1 MKWRTPEISMKRL
14 SGRSEQHTK
23 PPDKNTS
30 SGKKHE
36 RPRRPGYNSRQA
48 IDDNSSEDILSNDDE
63 EENEVY
69 RKISER
75 RSELNRARRNGDDC
89 HVSWYP
95 VSGESTLVRSAPRAE
110 PDENAIVLLSHD
122 HLVAVCNG
130 KSSSIERARSK
141 RSSKVWQYELFY
153 VNMLSNFWNFPQ
165 QKYWCK
171 KFGFFKK
178 SKSYLVQ
185 FNCSKKSFGNVS
197 L

>member
-1 MKWRTPEISMKRL
+1 MKRL

-89 HVSWYP
+89 HVS
-95 VSGESTLVRSAPRAE
+95 
-110 PDENAIVLLSHD
+110 
-122 HLVAVCNG
+122 
-130 KSSSIERARSK
+130 
-141 RSSKVWQYELFY
+141 
-153 VNMLSNFWNFPQ
+153 
-165 QKYWCK
+165 
-171 KFGFFKK
+171 
-178 SKSYLVQ
+178 
-185 FNCSKKSFGNVS
+185 
-197 L
+197 